1 MQPEHAF
8 RLHRRPRRERAVRS
22 FLFACAA
29 VSIFTTLAIIVLLTT
44 ETVRFFALPEVSPL
58 EFLFGTQWNPLTAAD
73 KQFGV
78 LPLVTGT
85 LLVAG
90 ISALVSIPLGVLT
103 AVYLSEYAPK
113 RLRAILKPALEIL
126 AGIPTVV
133 YGFFAITVIT
143 PALAK
148 FIPGLNAFNALSA
161 GIAMGIM
168 CLPIVSS
175 LSEDA
180 LRAVPRSLREGAY
193 AVGGTKFDVIVK
205 VVIPAALSGII
216 AAFLLAIARA
226 VGETMIVALAAG
238 NRPNLTADPT
248 QPVQTMTAYI
258 VSTIKGETP
267 YGSIE
272 RQSIFAVGALLFL
285 LTLLMTIAGNMIL
298 RKFREVYE

>member
-1 MQPEHAF
+1 MLPKRHHANKP
-8 RLHRRPRRERAVRS
+8 PRRELGIRA
-22 FLFACAA
+22 FLFSCAA
-29 VSIFTTLAIIVLLTT
+29 VSVLTTAAILLLLTT
-44 ETVRFFALPEVSPL
+44 ESLRFFALDEVSPT
-58 EFLFGTQWNPLTAAD
+58 EFLFGTNWNPLTTAD
-73 KQFGV
+73 KKFGV
-78 LPLVTGT
+78 LPLVAGT
-85 LLVAG
+85 LLVAA
-90 ISALVSIPLGVLT
+90 ISALVSLPLGLLT
-103 AVYLSEYAPK
+103 AVYLSEFAPRK
-113 RLRAILKPALEIL
+113 LRAILKPALEIL

-143 PALAK
+143 PVLTAI
-148 FIPGLNAFNALSA
+148 IPDLNAFNALSA

-180 LRAVPRSLREGAY
+180 IQSVPRSLREGAH

-205 VVIPAALSGII
+205 VVVPAALSGII

-258 VSTIKGETP
+258 VSTVKGETP

-272 RQSIFAVGALLFL
+272 RQSIFAVGALLFVI
-285 LTLLMTIAGNMIL
+285 TLLITIAGNLIM
-298 RKFREVYE
+298 RKFREIYE